1 MVNYSRVQF
10 IKITDNNKH
19 ENFYIDITTMK
30 DARLRISALKAQ
42 YKKYLELKTFKKEVF
57 NFFEIDWSFAVI
69 ERGSFDNYEDAKLR
83 RDELY
88 TLYKNKFYIDV
99 PKDVVIDIK
108 GNIIDIDKYEIKWGS

>member
-10 IKITDNNKH
+10 IKITDNNHH
-19 ENFYIDITTMK
+19 EKFYIDITTMY

-69 ERGSFDNYEDAKLR
+69 ERGKFANFDDAKLR

-88 TLYKNKFYIDV
+88 SLYKNKFYID
-99 PKDVVIDIK
+99 IK
-108 GNIIDIDKYEIKWGS
+108 EEPNKEEPNKEEEFKIKWGT